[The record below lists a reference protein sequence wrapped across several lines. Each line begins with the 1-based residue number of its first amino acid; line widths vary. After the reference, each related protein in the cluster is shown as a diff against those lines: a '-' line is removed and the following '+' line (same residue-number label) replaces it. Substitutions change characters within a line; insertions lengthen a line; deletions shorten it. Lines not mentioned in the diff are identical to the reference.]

1 MVPSRRSRRLHTA
14 GTLRAVALPV
24 LARDV
29 RRILVPVP
37 HARVATEV
45 VRRVTRVERVADP
58 LERERLG
65 HERAVRAYEREA
77 LAPVPPIGPLVRRT
91 DRVGTLVAPVPHE
104 PLPRPARVHREGDL
118 L

>member
-24 LARDV
+24 PARDV

-37 HARVATEV
+37 HAGVATEV

-58 LERERLG
+58 LERERLV
-65 HERAVRAYEREA
+65 HERAVRAVEREA
-77 LAPVPPIGPLVRRT
+77 LAAVAPIVRLGCRAE
-91 DRVGTLVAPVPHE
+91 RVGTLVAAVPHE
-104 PLPRPARVHREGDL
+104 PLP
-118 L
+118 